1 MSDDDLTPKWAVEL
15 MIKFER
21 LEARISTND
30 ARHLSHA
37 DWATRNIKDHELR
50 LRALEKKIWGAVGA
64 AGVVA
69 TLITLAGRAM

>member
-1 MSDDDLTPKWAVEL
+1 MTPKWAVEL

-50 LRALEKKIWGAVGA
+50 LRALEKRIWGAVGA
-64 AGVVA
+64 AGVLA
-69 TLITLAGRAM
+69 TIIALIGRTM